1 MVLVFQLKGFCN
13 TNILEIVA
21 HIQNMIQIVHVNAI
35 LYLNV
40 VENGQLRR
48 LMMMSTLINILK
60 LMV

>member
-13 TNILEIVA
+13 TIILEIVA

-40 VENGQLRR
+40 VETGQLRR

>member
-13 TNILEIVA
+13 TIILEIVA